1 MPELSNLLRQR
12 LAGTETG
19 SAQVHPQATV
29 HPEASVHPDADTLTA
44 YTEQSLHATE
54 RQTVVA
60 HLSVCEPCREVV
72 ALSQSP
78 LPESE
83 VQTVLKPAPVSAWR
97 RLLTPAFGLG
107 AAVAAMAIIAVL
119 VLQLPQKHPQQ
130 ASNQQASNQQP
141 SNQQFSNQPAP
152 ETQSANAALTGDQV
166 SQAAASAPLPSG
178 ATKMN
183 SRSAAGLDGAIAA
196 KEAQRM
202 QKRDEAARGT
212 VAGQAALG
220 LAPPA
225 TSPARTTILA
235 ASAQKKD
242 YINTNFFANGT
253 DNVMLDG
260 QSNNLPAAPRPQ
272 PGTGG
277 AFSTSNSKITMFAD
291 LPANAAGKSNVR
303 ILTPTPPAEHSSCT
317 VCKIV
322 GAGVHSLH
330 LHPSGLA
337 PAFRSST
344 LGTSA
349 IGGQGM
355 FSSTLA
361 KNQPVEASAAPAKG
375 EASGLAA
382 SDALSPGAMSVSGAR
397 SSSPTWKVVGGK
409 LLKSSD
415 QSQWEDAYPPAGFEF
430 SFVSAR
436 GHDVWAGGSHASVIH
451 SRDGG
456 VTWENVSLGD
466 AATGTVLSIIAGSAS
481 VQVKTSDNQVWSSSD
496 GGKTWTITNE

>member
-12 LAGTETG
+12 LAGIETG

-29 HPEASVHPDADTLTA
+29 HPDADTLTA
-44 YTEQSLHATE
+44 YTERSLPAAE

-60 HLSVCEPCREVV
+60 HLSVCGPCREVV

-83 VQTVLKPAPVSAWR
+83 VQTVLKPAPISTWR

-130 ASNQQASNQQP
+130 APNQQSSNQDSVQQTVSQLP
-141 SNQQFSNQPAP
+141 Q
-152 ETQSANAALTGDQV
+152 ETQAKAAPVEDERTR
-166 SQAAASAPLPSG
+166 AATSTPST
-178 ATKMN
+178 ADVKSKTI
-183 SRSAAGLDGAIAA
+183 AGMDVAIAA
-196 KEAQRM
+196 KEARRM
-202 QKRDEAARGT
+202 QTRNDASQGNI
-212 VAGQAALG
+212 VAG
-220 LAPPA
+220 
-225 TSPARTTILA
+225 LA
-235 ASAQKKD
+235 APVPPLPTRTVLTSSAEKKD
-242 YINTNFFANGT
+242 YINTNFFTNGT
-253 DNVMLDG
+253 DNVVLDG

-291 LPANAAGKSNVR
+291 LPPNAAGKSNVR

-355 FSSTLA
+355 FSSALA
-361 KNQPVEASAAPAKG
+361 KSQPVEASAAPAKG

-415 QSQWEDAYPPAGFEF
+415 QSQWEDAYPTAGFEF

-451 SRDGG
+451 SRDSG

>member
-1 MPELSNLLRQR
+1 
-12 LAGTETG
+12 
-19 SAQVHPQATV
+19 
-29 HPEASVHPDADTLTA
+29 
-44 YTEQSLHATE
+44 
-54 RQTVVA
+54 
-60 HLSVCEPCREVV
+60 
-72 ALSQSP
+72 
-78 LPESE
+78 
-83 VQTVLKPAPVSAWR
+83 
-97 RLLTPAFGLG
+97 
-107 AAVAAMAIIAVL
+107 MAIIAVL

-130 ASNQQASNQQP
+130 TSNQQASNQQP

-152 ETQSANAALTGDQV
+152 ETQSANAAPTGDQV

-178 ATKMN
+178 ATKMK

-212 VAGQAALG
+212 VVAGQAAPV
-220 LAPPA
+220 PPLPTRTVL
-225 TSPARTTILA
+225 TS
-235 ASAQKKD
+235 SAEKKD

-253 DNVMLDG
+253 DNVVLDG
-260 QSNNLPAAPRPQ
+260 QSNNLPATPRPQ

-415 QSQWEDAYPPAGFEF
+415 QSQWEDAYPTAGFEF